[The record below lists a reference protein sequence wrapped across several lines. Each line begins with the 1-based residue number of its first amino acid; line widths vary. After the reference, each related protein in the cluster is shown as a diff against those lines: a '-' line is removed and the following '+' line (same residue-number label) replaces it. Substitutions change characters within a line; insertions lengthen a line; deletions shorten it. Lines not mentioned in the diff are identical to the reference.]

1 MVRRVPF
8 DRGKDLTVATE
19 KENTSGTVELEV
31 TINTPTQRPE
41 PKPKI
46 NKSKASAA
54 TLVPPHLNDMYMNA
68 KEGRSEPEIKKI
80 ASILDEFKD
89 VFSKDDDDLGTTNIM
104 EHSIHTGSSKPLKQP
119 PRRVP
124 LALADEDY

>member
-8 DRGKDLTVATE
+8 DRGNDLTVATE

-46 NKSKASAA
+46 NKGKASAA
-54 TLVPPHLNDMYMNA
+54 TLVPPHLNDIYMKA
-68 KEGRSEPEIKKI
+68 KEGRSEPEIKKMYFLQMMMI
-80 ASILDEFKD
+80 WVQQI
-89 VFSKDDDDLGTTNIM
+89 
-104 EHSIHTGSSKPLKQP
+104 
-119 PRRVP
+119 
-124 LALADEDY
+124 

>member
-1 MVRRVPF
+1 
-8 DRGKDLTVATE
+8 
-19 KENTSGTVELEV
+19 VELEV

-41 PKPKI
+41 PKPNI
-46 NKSKASAA
+46 NKGKASAA
-54 TLVPPHLNDMYMNA
+54 TLVPPHLTDIYMKA

-89 VFSKDDDDLGTTNIM
+89 VFSTDDDDLGTTNIM
-104 EHSIHTGSSKPLKQP
+104 EHSINTGSSKPLKQP

-124 LALADEDY
+124 LALADEEKLTIYTGSYFAIFLPH